1 MKSVFAKAIFFSA
14 CFLYFPSDSSVKRPN
29 VNVLFVE
36 DVPSSNTTFLLT
48 VIFDFFVLFTTDAY
62 FLLSCLPVNVI
73 PSDESSSYETL
84 NKTSVPAV
92 SSGVFDIFF
101 VNEPPFFTGF
111 PESSSS
117 KT

>member
-1 MKSVFAKAIFFSA
+1 M
-14 CFLYFPSDSSVKRPN
+14 KRPN

-48 VIFDFFVLFTTDAY
+48 ITFDFFVLFVTTAY

-84 NKTSVPAV
+84 NKTSVSVV
-92 SSGVFDIFF
+92 SLGFFVILF
-101 VNEPPFFTGF
+101 VNEPPSFTGF
-111 PESSSS
+111 PELSSS